1 MCAWQRPKC
10 SPVARSSRR
19 GAWMGQRPLP
29 SWPLLSA
36 TTIMISITNSQPQ
49 EAGLIIDHLL
59 VPLFRLLKLKWQYSG
74 VAATP
79 GQPNLAFSL
88 LRCIQLNVE
97 ARPDYHRGENKF
109 SIDPLHTEHTS
120 NTHCS
125 NTLNKYTIPVPFTPM
140 DVCKISTSCYFLAPW
155 QLKTRR
161 RLFEYLTNT

>member
-1 MCAWQRPKC
+1 MKC
-10 SPVARSSRR
+10 NPGFSKKNYYQ
-19 GAWMGQRPLP
+19 M
-29 SWPLLSA
+29 
-36 TTIMISITNSQPQ
+36 SITNSQPQ

-74 VAATP
+74 VTATA

-125 NTLNKYTIPVPFTPM
+125 NTLNKYTIPVPFTLM
-140 DVCKISTSCYFLAPW
+140 DVCKISTSCYFFCTIWVFDQHLVSIYTKW
-155 QLKTRR
+155 TK
-161 RLFEYLTNT
+161 